1 MHIPREL
8 LIDIGL
14 NVAMSMTAGGAW
26 VLVYS
31 MFRRPTRAKATRTGP
46 ERISQPESTSPT
58 SRREL
63 RPIEFVNLR
72 QSADTEIDAAGNAGA
87 VSSDGYRRNRSE
99 VIRLAREMLAT
110 GSTREGIRRNLPI
123 SEGELAMLANR

>member
-26 VLVYS
+26 VVMYS
-31 MFRRPTRAKATRTGP
+31 MFRRPNLAKVAQTGP
-46 ERISQPESTSPT
+46 KRFNQPESTNPASK
-58 SRREL
+58 RES

-72 QSADTEIDAAGNAGA
+72 QSADIEIDTSGNAGA

-99 VIRLAREMLAT
+99 VMRMAREMLAT